1 MVTAGSGL
9 PAVAAVAVLGAAV
22 AHASWNAIAHG
33 IKDRLAA
40 FALIGA
46 GGLVLAVPLL
56 VASPLPAPASRVYLG
71 ISVLLHIAYQL
82 LLMRCYRVGEFS
94 QVYPLA
100 RGISPVLVTGA
111 AWLLVGERLS
121 GPQLAGVLLIPAGL
135 ACLVFIG
142 RRPGRPALVAAAGTG
157 LAIASYTM
165 VDGIGVR
172 LSGSA
177 TGYIGWLMTLE
188 GVVIPVA
195 AIAIRRGALA
205 GQVRGVWLVGL
216 LGGLLSTAAY
226 GLVLWAQTHA
236 ALALVAALRETS
248 IIIGAVIGSVVF
260 REPFGRPRTAATV
273 LVVAGILLLN
283 TG

>member
-1 MVTAGSGL
+1 MVAAGSGL
-9 PAVAAVAVLGAAV
+9 PLTAALAVLAAAV

-33 IKDRLAA
+33 IKDRLVA

-46 GGLVLAVPLL
+46 GGLVPALPLL
-56 VASPLPAPASRVYLG
+56 VLSAAPAPASRVYLG
-71 ISVLLHIAYQL
+71 ISVLLHVAYQL

-100 RGISPVLVTGA
+100 RGISPVVVTGA
-111 AWLLVGERLS
+111 AWLLVGEHLS
-121 GPQLAGVLLIPAGL
+121 GLQLAGVLLIPAGL

-157 LAIASYTM
+157 LAIASYTV
-165 VDGIGVR
+165 VDGVGVR

-177 TGYIGWLMTLE
+177 AGYIAWLMTLE
-188 GVVIPVA
+188 GIVIPVA
-195 AIAIRRGALA
+195 ALIIRRGALA
-205 GQVRGVWLVGL
+205 GQVRGVWPVGL
-216 LGGLLSTAAY
+216 LGGVLSTAAY

-248 IIIGAVIGSVVF
+248 IIVGAIIGSLVF

-283 TG
+283 SG

>member
-9 PAVAAVAVLGAAV
+9 PLTAAAAVLGAAV

-33 IKDRLAA
+33 IKDRLVA

-46 GGLVLAVPLL
+46 GGLVPAVPLL
-56 VASPLPAPASRVYLG
+56 IWSPLPAPASRVYLG
-71 ISVLLHIAYQL
+71 ISVLLHLAYQL

-100 RGISPVLVTGA
+100 RGISPVVVAGA
-111 AWLLVGERLS
+111 AWLLVGEHLD

-135 ACLVFIG
+135 ACLVFLG
-142 RRPGRPALVAAAGTG
+142 RRPARPALIAAAGTG
-157 LAIASYTM
+157 LAIASYTT

-177 TGYIGWLMTLE
+177 AGYIAWLMTLE

-216 LGGLLSTAAY
+216 AGGVLSTAAY

-248 IIIGAVIGSVVF
+248 IIIGAVIGSLLF
-260 REPFGRPRTAATV
+260 REPFGRSRTAATV

-283 TG
+283 TS

>member
-9 PAVAAVAVLGAAV
+9 PLTAAAAVLAAAV

-33 IKDRLAA
+33 IKDRLVA

-46 GGLVLAVPLL
+46 GGLVPAVPLL
-56 VASPLPAPASRVYLG
+56 IASPLPAPASRVYLG
-71 ISVLLHIAYQL
+71 TSVLLHVAYQL

-100 RGISPVLVTGA
+100 RGMSPVLVTGA
-111 AWLLVGERLS
+111 AWLLVDEHLA

-135 ACLVFIG
+135 ACLVFAG
-142 RRPGRPALVAAAGTG
+142 RRPGRPALIAAAGTG
-157 LAIASYTM
+157 LAIASYTV

-172 LSGSA
+172 LAGGAS
-177 TGYIGWLMTLE
+177 GYIAWLMTLE

-195 AIAIRRGALA
+195 AVAIRRGALA
-205 GQVRGVWLVGL
+205 GQVRSVWLVGL
-216 LGGLLSTAAY
+216 AGGVLSMAAY

-248 IIIGAVIGSVVF
+248 IIIGAAIGSLVF

-283 TG
+283 AG